1 MDTLLTPRDRAALTG
16 GTLAAQS
23 AASNHRDCVYSGRDF
38 ERITRMIYSRAG
50 IALAGSKRDMVYNRL
65 ARRLRALGI
74 DRFDAYLDGLDGD
87 ATHPEWQQFVNALT
101 TNTTAFFREGHHF
114 PVLAD
119 LLRKRI
125 GSHPPA
131 IWCSA
136 ASTGEEPYSI
146 AMTVADTLGPEAS
159 QVRIVA
165 SDLDTQVLAT
175 AAAGVYPAAR
185 VEQVEAAR
193 LRKHFQRGTG
203 SQAGNVRIRPEIR
216 RMVEFTQAN
225 LLHKQLPVEGPFDA
239 IFCRN
244 VLIYFDRATQA
255 EVVRRFAPLLRPDGL
270 LFIGHSESLFHVSDV
285 FRLKGQTV
293 YERVLAS

>member
-1 MDTLLTPRDRAALTG
+1 VNTVIETAAPALGARA
-16 GTLAAQS
+16 S
-23 AASNHRDCVYSGRDF
+23 HRDCVYTGRDF
-38 ERITRMIYSRAG
+38 ERITRMIYGRAG
-50 IALAGSKRDMVYNRL
+50 IALASSKRDMVYNRL

-74 DRFDAYLDGLDGD
+74 KRFDNYLDDLEADT
-87 ATHPEWQQFVNALT
+87 AHPEWQQFVNALT

-114 PVLAD
+114 PVLAG
-119 LLRKRI
+119 LLRERI
-125 GSHPPA
+125 ANHAPS

-146 AMTVADTLGPEAS
+146 AMTVADALGS
-159 QVRIVA
+159 QSSRVRIVA

-175 AAAGVYPAAR
+175 AAAGIYPEAR
-185 VEQVEAAR
+185 VEQVEPAC
-193 LRKHFQRGTG
+193 LRRHFQRG
-203 SQAGNVRIRPEIR
+203 AGARAGMVRVRPELR
-216 RMVEFTQAN
+216 RMVEFTQVN
-225 LLHKQLPVEGPFDA
+225 LLHNRLPVEGPFDA

-293 YERVLAS
+293 YERVLAG

>member
-1 MDTLLTPRDRAALTG
+1 MNIVTATARPPHAAG
-16 GTLAAQS
+16 AA
-23 AASNHRDCVYSGRDF
+23 HRDCAYSGRDF

-50 IALAGSKRDMVYNRL
+50 IALASSKRDMVYNRL
-65 ARRLRALGI
+65 ARRLRVLGMS
-74 DRFDAYLDGLDGD
+74 RFDAYLDGLEGD
-87 ATHPEWQQFVNALT
+87 TGHPEWQQFVNALT
-101 TNTTAFFREGHHF
+101 TNTTSFFREGHHF

-119 LLRKRI
+119 LIRQRI
-125 GSHPPA
+125 GSHAPS

-146 AMTVADTLGPEAS
+146 AMTVADVLGPQAS

-165 SDLDTQVLAT
+165 SDLDTQVLET
-175 AAAGVYPAAR
+175 AAAGVYPESR
-185 VEQVEAAR
+185 VEQLDRAC
-193 LRKHFQRGTG
+193 LRRHFQRGTG
-203 SQAGNVRIRPEIR
+203 TQAGNVRLRPEIR
-216 RMVEFTQAN
+216 RMVDFTQVN
-225 LLHKQLPVEGPFDA
+225 LLDTRLPVDGPFDA

-255 EVVRRFAPLLRPDGL
+255 QVVKRFAPLLRPDGL

-293 YERVLAS
+293 YERVAAS

>member
-1 MDTLLTPRDRAALTG
+1 MSGGLGAQPAARAD
-16 GTLAAQS
+16 
-23 AASNHRDCVYSGRDF
+23 HRDCAYSSRDF
-38 ERITRMIYSRAG
+38 ERVTRMIYGRAG
-50 IALAGSKRDMVYNRL
+50 IALASSKRDMVYNRL
-65 ARRLRALGI
+65 ARRLRALGLK
-74 DRFDAYLDGLDGD
+74 RFDAYLDGLEGN
-87 ATHPEWQQFVNALT
+87 AAHPEWQQFVNALT

-119 LLRKRI
+119 LLRQRI
-125 GSHPPA
+125 DSHTPS

-146 AMTVADTLGPEAS
+146 AMTVADTLGPQAS
-159 QVRIVA
+159 QVRILA

-185 VEQVEAAR
+185 VEQVDPAC
-193 LRKHFQRGTG
+193 LRRHFERGTG
-203 SQAGNVRIRPEIR
+203 TQAGNVRIRPGIR
-216 RMVEFTQAN
+216 RMVEFSQVN
-225 LLHKQLPVEGPFDA
+225 LLHARYPVEGLFDA

-270 LFIGHSESLFHVSDV
+270 LFIGHSESLFHVSEA

-293 YERVLAS
+293 YERVSVS